1 MEEKLEEDV
10 RNIKYQWGDV
20 ERGRDFFL
28 ISLEERTKAKKLKL
42 QGHHF
47 CLDIQMNFLSLN
59 RVPRE
64 RVFSPRTYSS
74 EGLILRLL

>member
-1 MEEKLEEDV
+1 M

-20 ERGRDFFL
+20 ERGRDFF

-42 QGHHF
+42 QGHRF

-64 RVFSPRTYSS
+64 
-74 EGLILRLL
+74 